1 MYLSACFR
9 ENSPPGYA
17 ERGGRILA
25 VAELRSFRPSL
36 EGPGEEKRDRCESHF
51 KVSWRE
57 VRGV

>member
-9 ENSPPGYA
+9 ENSPTGYA

-36 EGPGEEKRDRCESHF
+36 EGPGKR
-51 KVSWRE
+51 RE
-57 VRGV
+57 TDAKTISKSAGGK